1 MQTRKWSWSLI
12 LAGAV
17 VTAACGDSKSSLN
30 PTAPSAISADNTLSA
45 EAGDEG
51 GEYSTNAKPDNGNGN
66 GNGNGNN
73 GGGNGNG
80 NGGGGNGNQPRTPTN
95 TSPGPTTPVPP
106 GKAKVEIEGLISAA
120 GGGMIT
126 VRGQVVTVTPDTV
139 IRHGNRRF
147 EFSDLSVG
155 DRVHVRATRV
165 TSTGSG
171 APASASTL
179 EAQEIKLQNPGDADD
194 GEEPSALVSVIAF
207 DASASEAGVN
217 PGSFRLTRT
226 GDSTQLGSALA
237 VSFTLNGTALHGT
250 DYATVPL
257 TATFLAGQPT
267 VDVQVT
273 PIVDAFAEGSETV
286 VLTLTTVPAPYELG
300 SPVSAT
306 VDLSDAANPIVSVTA
321 SDPSASESGDAG
333 AFTFTRSGSLAAP
346 LEVTIVLSGSA
357 TPGFD
362 YLPVPTAVTFLA
374 GQAAATVSVVPLT
387 DAAPDLSET
396 VIVTIVDGA
405 AYDLG
410 AVSTA
415 TVTISGS

>member
-1 MQTRKWSWSLI
+1 MQTFKWSWSLI

-17 VTAACGDSKSSLN
+17 VTAACGDSRSSLN
-30 PTAPSAISADNTLSA
+30 PTAPSAISAETLSA
-45 EAGDEG
+45 EAGGD
-51 GEYSTNAKPDNGNGN
+51 GEYSATAKPGNGN

-95 TSPGPTTPVPP
+95 TSPAPTSPVPP
-106 GKAKVEIEGLISAA
+106 GKAKVEIEGLISAT
-120 GGGMIT
+120 GGGTIT

-147 EFSDLSVG
+147 EFSDLNVG
-155 DRVHVRATRV
+155 DRVHVRAARI

-171 APASASTL
+171 ALASASTL
-179 EAQEIKLQNPGDADD
+179 EAQEIKLQNPGDGDD
-194 GEEPSALVSVIAF
+194 GEEEPSALVSVTAF
-207 DASASEAGVN
+207 DASASEAGAN
-217 PGSFRLTRT
+217 PGSFRFTRT
-226 GDSTQLGSALA
+226 GDLTQLASALA
-237 VSFTLNGTALHGT
+237 VSFTLTGTALNGT
-250 DYATVPL
+250 DYVTVPL
-257 TATFLAGQPT
+257 TATFLAGQPI
-267 VDVQVT
+267 VDVLVT
-273 PIVDAFAEGSETV
+273 PIVDAFVEGSETV
-286 VLTLTTVPAPYELG
+286 VLNLTTVPAPYEAG

-306 VDLSDAANPIVSVTA
+306 VDLSDAVNPLVSVTA
-321 SDPSASESGDAG
+321 SDSSASESGDAG
-333 AFTFTRSGSLAAP
+333 AFTFTRTGSLAAP
-346 LEVTIVLSGSA
+346 LEVTILLSGSA

-362 YLPVPTAVTFLA
+362 YTPVSTTVNFLA
-374 GQAAATVSVVPLT
+374 GQALATVSVTPLT

-415 TVTISGS
+415 TVTIIGS